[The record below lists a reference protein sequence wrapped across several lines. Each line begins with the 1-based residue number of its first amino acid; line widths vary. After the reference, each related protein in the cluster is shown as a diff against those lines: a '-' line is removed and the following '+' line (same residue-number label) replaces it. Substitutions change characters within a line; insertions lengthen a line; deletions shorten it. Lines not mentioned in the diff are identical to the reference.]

1 MNNIKSAYFVYED
14 VHFAIQGQFS
24 LHSNNLSLLSLHLL
38 VLLIMMVMVLVI
50 LMMMIYGFI

>member
-50 LMMMIYGFI
+50 LMMIYGFI